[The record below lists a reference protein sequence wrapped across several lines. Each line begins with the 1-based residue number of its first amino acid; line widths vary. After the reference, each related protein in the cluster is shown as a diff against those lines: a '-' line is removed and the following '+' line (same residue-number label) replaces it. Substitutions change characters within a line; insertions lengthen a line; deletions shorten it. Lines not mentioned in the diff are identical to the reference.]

1 MTYLI
6 VKQTIKKKKAELD
19 VKLDSIYEIKLHYIY
34 G

>member
-6 VKQTIKKKKAELD
+6 VKQTIKKKAELD